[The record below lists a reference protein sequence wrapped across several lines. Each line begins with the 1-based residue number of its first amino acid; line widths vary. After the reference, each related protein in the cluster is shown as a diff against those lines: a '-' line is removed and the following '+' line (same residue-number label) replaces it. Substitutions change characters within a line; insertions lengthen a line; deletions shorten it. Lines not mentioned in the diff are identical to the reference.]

1 MCCGASEAEVARRA
15 AVIGREPDELRANG
29 LAGSPQEVVDKIGRY
44 AALGAERVY
53 LQVLDEGDLDHF
65 DLIAAEVLSHV

>member
-1 MCCGASEAEVARRA
+1 VCCGENEDAVRRRA
-15 AVIGREPDELRANG
+15 DFIGRTPDDLRSGG

-53 LQVLDEGDLDHF
+53 LQVLDQHDLDHVR
-65 DLIAAEVLSHV
+65 LLAAEVMPHV